1 VDAAPEAT
9 PYTFL
14 RARIF
19 ETYHLSDYEKWDM
32 LVKMEPVGSR
42 KPSQLLATIMEYCP
56 AELIRPLP
64 FHYYFTQCLRQA
76 LRTQLGETK
85 HGDPCTLV
93 ARADR
98 LWPMHVTGGAVVS
111 AIDEV
116 EPVGATNRDAGRGHN
131 NSDRGGMQW
140 GQGGRK
146 QKTIAVTHSSGAAT
160 SGAPAEDTTLSA
172 LAKMSSVLCFFHW
185 NFAEKTQ

>member
-1 VDAAPEAT
+1 VVAAPEAT

-19 ETYHLSDYEKWDM
+19 ETYHLSDYKEWDM

-42 KPSQLLATIMEYCP
+42 KPSQLLASIMEYCP
-56 AELIRPLP
+56 AELERSLT
-64 FHYYFTQCLRQA
+64 FQYYFTQRLRQA
-76 LRTQLGETK
+76 LRTQLGKTK

-116 EPVGATNRDAGRGHN
+116 EPAGATNRDAGRGHN
-131 NSDRGGMQW
+131 NSGGMQR

-146 QKTIAVTHSSGAAT
+146 QKTIAVTNSSAAAT
-160 SGAPAEDTTLSA
+160 SGATAEDTTLSA